1 MKTLDRVFGCLMFLG
16 GIGHG
21 IGSYKAYGYDHMV
34 LLWAWSASL
43 AVFLLAGINLLRAG
57 RPADRALAW
66 ISLVGCMAWMGLV
79 VWFGQLIGTMLDFRP
94 LVNLVVALALAIF
107 SMRSALQ
114 SGKVER
120 VQADM
125 SSARAQNV

>member
-21 IGSYKAYGYDHMV
+21 IGSYKAYGNDHMA

-43 AVFLLAGINLLRAG
+43 AVFLLAGVNLLRAG

-66 ISLVGCMAWMGLV
+66 ISLGGCVSWMACAA
-79 VWFGQLIGTMLDFRP
+79 WFGQLIGNMLDFRP
-94 LVNLVVALALAIF
+94 LLNFVVALVLAIF
-107 SMRSALQ
+107 SIRSLLQ
-114 SGKVER
+114 SGRMER
-120 VQADM
+120 VRTHIP
-125 SSARAQNV
+125 SARAQNA

>member
-1 MKTLDRVFGCLMFLG
+1 MLLG

-21 IGSYKAYGYDHMV
+21 IGSYKAYGNDHMV

-43 AVFLLAGINLLRAG
+43 AVFLLAGVNLLRAG

-66 ISLVGCMAWMGLV
+66 ISLGGCLAWMGCAA
-79 VWFGQLIGTMLDFRP
+79 WFGQLIGNVLDFRP
-94 LVNLVVALALAIF
+94 LVNFVVAAVLAIF
-107 SMRSALQ
+107 SMRSLLQ

-120 VQADM
+120 VQPGM